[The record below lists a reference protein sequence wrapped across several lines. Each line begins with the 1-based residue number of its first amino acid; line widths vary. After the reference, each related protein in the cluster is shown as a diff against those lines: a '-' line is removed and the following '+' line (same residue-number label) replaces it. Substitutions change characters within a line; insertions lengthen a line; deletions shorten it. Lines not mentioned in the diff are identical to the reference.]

1 MIRSGSNRMPHMKP
15 KGGLSGQISRLDTN
29 VQMFLVENQ
38 QKMCE
43 VLNVTKKKNSRLLA
57 RYPVSGLPGNWSSKI
72 WKTRYTVHST
82 KYLNEQEFA
91 EYSILTNLILDI

>member
-1 MIRSGSNRMPHMKP
+1 MRQKGGMPLMIRSGSNRMPHMKP

-43 VLNVTKKKNSRLLA
+43 VLNVTKKKKQSA
-57 RYPVSGLPGNWSSKI
+57 FSQISGIRPTW
-72 WKTRYTVHST
+72 
-82 KYLNEQEFA
+82 
-91 EYSILTNLILDI
+91 

>member
-43 VLNVTKKKNSRLLA
+43 VLNVTKK
-57 RYPVSGLPGNWSSKI
+57 
-72 WKTRYTVHST
+72 TVG
-82 KYLNEQEFA
+82 F
-91 EYSILTNLILDI
+91 